1 MLGYLAAIIV
11 FGSVFGVAILLAS
24 KEGSKAAQLENLK
37 AELKKLAEEQRRANE
52 TIDRVRNMSDDDVRN
67 RLHQIGQDK

>member
-1 MLGYLAAIIV
+1 MFGYLAAIIV

-52 TIDRVRNMSDDDVRN
+52 TIDRVRNMSDDAVRD
-67 RLHQIGQDK
+67 RLKTLSEKK